1 MGITSDWQHGFSVHT
16 ASTIGSLTHRGFY
29 YMEKKCNRSCRVK
42 KIDESLIGEQGEG
55 KVEDRLRIEGKGT
68 EKKRRKNIR
77 VLEKKG
83 MGQGK
88 GK

>member
-29 YMEKKCNRSCRVK
+29 YMEKCNRSCRVK

-68 EKKRRKNIR
+68 EKKRRK
-77 VLEKKG
+77 KTYG
-83 MGQGK
+83 F
-88 GK
+88 